1 MRVNTTKN
9 LLLEVNKILSSFDGY
24 VNGVNNKVAGK
35 KNIVFGNNN
44 KIKGNNNWV
53 FVSNY
58 SGRNIYGDLIVN
70 DFRVEMDKIT
80 LILVNP
86 NLAISYIDQ

>member
-1 MRVNTTKN
+1 MSGVDN
-9 LLLEVNKILSSFDGY
+9 L
-24 VNGVNNKVAGK
+24 VAGK

-44 KIKGNNNWV
+44 RIKGNNNWV

-70 DFRVEMDKIT
+70 DFRVEMDKIS

-86 NLAISYIDQ
+86 NLAISYINQDKNKELKNKYFKKQIQLTR